1 MEITDV
7 KIISIIGA
15 GNMGHQLAL
24 VCALNG
30 FNTVCTDVNADILK
44 KAEVFADNYLKER
57 VQKGKLSEDD
67 AGRVRGRISFVPE
80 LKEAVKNADY
90 VIEAAIENLE
100 LKRKLFADLDSFAP
114 EHAILATNSSRI
126 VSSRIA
132 DATKRPGKVCN
143 LHFFNPAL
151 VMKLVEVVK
160 APHCDKDTV
169 DVSFQLC
176 ENLGKIPVLLNQ
188 EIDGFILNRVL
199 GALAREALWL
209 YEKGI
214 ASFEDI
220 DKACLY
226 GAGHP
231 MGPFRLMDLT
241 GIDLEYYMKSEAF
254 KNSGDR
260 ADLPSPGVVER
271 YVKGDFG
278 EKTGRGWYDHSV
290 KVK

>member
-1 MEITDV
+1 MDIADV
-7 KIISIIGA
+7 KNISIIGA
-15 GNMGHQLAL
+15 GNMGHQLTI

-30 FNTVCTDVNADILK
+30 YNTVCTDVNGGILK
-44 KAEVFADNYLKER
+44 KAEMFAENYLKER
-57 VQKGKLSEDD
+57 VQKGKLSEED
-67 AGRVRGRISFVPE
+67 AGNVRKRISFVTD
-80 LKEAVKNADY
+80 LKDAVVEADY

-100 LKRKLFADLDSFAP
+100 LKRKLFADMDNFAP
-114 EHAILATNSSRI
+114 AHAILATNSSRI

-132 DATKRPGKVCN
+132 DATNRPGKVCN

-160 APHCDKDTV
+160 APHCDEDTV
-169 DVSFQLC
+169 NVSFRLC
-176 ENLGKIPVLLNQ
+176 EKLGKIPVLLNY

-199 GALAREALWL
+199 GALAKEALWL

-214 ASFEDI
+214 ATFEDI

-241 GIDLEYYMKSEAF
+241 GIDLEYFMKSEAF
-254 KNSGDR
+254 RNSGDR
-260 ADLPSPGVVER
+260 TDLPSPGVVER

-278 EKTGRGWYDHSV
+278 EKTGRGWYDYAA

>member
-1 MEITDV
+1 MDINDL
-7 KIISIIGA
+7 KNISIIGA
-15 GNMGHQLAL
+15 GNMGHQLTL
-24 VCALNG
+24 VCALSG
-30 FNTVCTDVNADILK
+30 YNTVCTDINGEILK
-44 KAEVFADNYLKER
+44 KAEMFADNYLKDR
-57 VQKGKLSEDD
+57 VRKGKLSEED
-67 AGRVRGRISFVPE
+67 AEDVRKRISFVSE
-80 LKEAVKNADY
+80 LKEAVSKADY

-100 LKRKLFADLDSFAP
+100 LKRKLFADMDRSAP
-114 EHAILATNSSRI
+114 AHAVFATNSSRI

-132 DATKRPGKVCN
+132 DATSRPGKVCN

-160 APHCDKDTV
+160 APHCDENTV
-169 DVSFQLC
+169 NVSFKLC
-176 ENLGKIPVLLNQ
+176 EKLGEIPVLLNY

-199 GALAREALWL
+199 GALAKEALWL

-241 GIDLEYYMKSEAF
+241 GIDLEYFMKSEAF

-271 YVKGDFG
+271 YIKGDYG
-278 EKTGRGWYDHSV
+278 EKTGRGWYEHTV

>member
-7 KIISIIGA
+7 KNISIIGA
-15 GNMGHQLAL
+15 GNMGHQLTL

-30 FNTVCTDVNADILK
+30 YNTVCTDVNADILK
-44 KAEVFADNYLKER
+44 KAETFADNYLKER
-57 VQKGKLSEDD
+57 VTKGKLSEDE
-67 AGRVRGRISFVPE
+67 AATVRKRISFVTD
-80 LKEAVKNADY
+80 LQEAVKSADY
-90 VIEAAIENLE
+90 VIEAAVENLE
-100 LKRKLFADLDSFAP
+100 LKRKLFADMDKFAP
-114 EHAILATNSSRI
+114 AHAILATNSSRI

-132 DATKRPGKVCN
+132 NATKRPGKVCN

-160 APHCDKDTV
+160 APHCDADTV
-169 DVSFQLC
+169 DVSFKLC
-176 ENLGKIPVLLNQ
+176 EKLGKIPVLLNY

-199 GALAREALWL
+199 GALAKEALWL

-214 ASFEDI
+214 ATFEDI

-241 GIDLEYYMKSEAF
+241 GIDLEYFMKSEAF
-254 KNSGDR
+254 KNTGDR
-260 ADLPSPGVVER
+260 SDLPSPGVVER
-271 YVKGDFG
+271 YVKGDYG

>member
-1 MEITDV
+1 MDIADV
-7 KIISIIGA
+7 KNISIIGA
-15 GNMGHQLAL
+15 GNMGHQLTL

-30 FNTVCTDVNADILK
+30 FDTVCTDVNGDILK
-44 KAEVFADNYLKER
+44 KAEDFADTYLKER
-57 VQKGKLSEDD
+57 VKKGKLSEDD
-67 AGRVRGRISFVPE
+67 AKDVRSRITFISG
-80 LKEAVKNADY
+80 LRDAVDKADY
-90 VIEAAIENLE
+90 VIEAAVENLE
-100 LKRKLFADLDSFAP
+100 LKRKLFADMDRFAP
-114 EHAILATNSSRI
+114 AHAILATNSSRI

-132 DATKRPGKVCN
+132 DATGRPGKVCN

-160 APHCDKDTV
+160 APHCDRETV
-169 DVSFQLC
+169 DVSFKLC
-176 ENLGKIPVLLNQ
+176 EKMGKIPVLLNY

-199 GALAREALWL
+199 GALAKEALWL

-241 GIDLEYYMKSEAF
+241 GIDLEYYIKNEAF
-254 KNSGDR
+254 RNSGDR

-271 YVKGDFG
+271 FIKGDYG
-278 EKTGRGWYDHSV
+278 EKTGRGWYDYSENA
-290 KVK
+290 K

>member
-1 MEITDV
+1 MNISDV
-7 KIISIIGA
+7 KTISIIGA
-15 GNMGHQLAL
+15 GNMGHQLTL

-30 FNTVCTDVNADILK
+30 FNAVCTDVNTDILG
-44 KAEVFADNYLKER
+44 KAKAFAEKYLKER
-57 VQKGKLSEDD
+57 VTKGKLSAEE
-67 AGRVRGRISFVPE
+67 AETVSKRILFTSD
-80 LKEAVKNADY
+80 LKEAVQNADY
-90 VIEAAIENLE
+90 VIEAATEKLD
-100 LKRKLFADLDSFAP
+100 LKRKLFAEIDKLAP
-114 EHAILATNSSRI
+114 SHAILATNSSRI

-132 DATKRPGKVCN
+132 DATGRPGKVCN

-160 APHCDKDTV
+160 APHCLDDTV
-169 DVSFQLC
+169 DVSFKLC
-176 ENLGKIPVLLNQ
+176 EKLGKIPVILNS

-199 GALAREALWL
+199 GALAKEALWL

-241 GIDLEYYMKSEAF
+241 GIDLEYFMKMEAF

-260 ADLPSPGVVER
+260 ADMPSPGVVER
-271 YVKGDFG
+271 YIKGDFG
-278 EKTGRGWYDHSV
+278 EKTGRGWFDYSS
-290 KVK
+290 K

>member
-7 KIISIIGA
+7 KNISIIGA
-15 GNMGHQLAL
+15 GNMGHQLTL

-30 FNTVCTDVNADILK
+30 YNTACTDVNADILK
-44 KAEVFADNYLKER
+44 KAETFADNYLKER
-57 VQKGKLSEDD
+57 VTKGKLTEEE
-67 AGRVRGRISFVPE
+67 AGTVRKRISFVTD
-80 LKEAVKNADY
+80 LQDAVKNADY
-90 VIEAAIENLE
+90 VIEAAVENLE
-100 LKRKLFADLDSFAP
+100 LKRKLFADMDRFAP
-114 EHAILATNSSRI
+114 AHAILATNSSRI

-160 APHCDKDTV
+160 APHCDADTV
-169 DVSFQLC
+169 DISFKLC
-176 ENLGKIPVLLNQ
+176 EKLGKIPVLLNY

-199 GALAREALWL
+199 GALAKEALWL

-214 ASFEDI
+214 ATFEDI

-241 GIDLEYYMKSEAF
+241 GIDLEYFMKSEAF
-254 KNSGDR
+254 KNTGDR
-260 ADLPSPGVVER
+260 CDLPSPGVVER
-271 YVKGDFG
+271 YVKGDYG
-278 EKTGRGWYDHSV
+278 EKTGRGWYDHAA
-290 KVK
+290 KAK